1 MSSSPP
7 HSEAAPFDALAPSY
21 DADFTRSP
29 IARALRDRIQ
39 QRLLALA
46 PAGAAVLELGCG
58 TGEDAH
64 FLATH
69 QRVVTATDVSPA
81 MREIASARLAGFA
94 GARVLPLD
102 LNALG
107 NTPLS
112 GNYQLAFSNF
122 GVFNCVH
129 DLPLTAR
136 WLAGQVNAGGTVALC
151 IMAPR
156 CLWEMAWH
164 GAHGNL
170 GTAFRRWRTSI
181 VFHTDTGDIAIR
193 YPSVARVTRAFAPYF
208 RRARVLPVGFF
219 LPPSDMYPVLERRPR
234 LLSRLMRLDNATR
247 DWPALANFSDHYWIE
262 LTRTDTPA

>member
-7 HSEAAPFDALAPSY
+7 HSEAAPFDALAPTY

-29 IARALRDRIQ
+29 IARALRDRVQ

-46 PAGAAVLELGCG
+46 PTGAAVLELGSG

-69 QRVVTATDVSPA
+69 QRVITATDASQA
-81 MREIASARLAGFA
+81 MREIASARLAEFSQA
-94 GARVLPLD
+94 QVLPLD

-107 NTPLS
+107 DRPLD
-112 GNYQLAFSNF
+112 GNYQLAFANF

-129 DLPLTAR
+129 DFRLTAR
-136 WLAGQVNAGGTVALC
+136 WLAGQVSAGGTVALC

-156 CLWEMAWH
+156 CLWETLWH
-164 GAHGNL
+164 GAHGDFR
-170 GTAFRRWRTSI
+170 TAFRRWRKSV

-193 YPSVARVTRAFAPYF
+193 YPSVARVTRAFTPYF
-208 RRARVLPVGFF
+208 RRSRVLPVGFF
-219 LPPSDMYPVLERRPR
+219 LPPSDIYPVLERRPR
-234 LLSRLMRLDNATR
+234 ILSRLMRLDNATR

-262 LTRTDTPA
+262 LTRTDIPA